1 MSAHSNE
8 FKQVYKQLRLMMLE
22 TAAALEVVKDELGS
36 LQIYTSHIMKNKQAL
51 YFGGVVIKKNY
62 VSYHLMPV
70 YVTPELLSPISPELK
85 RRMQGKSCFN
95 FKVAE
100 ASLFSEL
107 GQLTHQYFE
116 SYRQQGYI

>member
-51 YFGGVVIKKNY
+51 YFGGVVIKKI
-62 VSYHLMPV
+62 M
-70 YVTPELLSPISPELK
+70 
-85 RRMQGKSCFN
+85 
-95 FKVAE
+95 
-100 ASLFSEL
+100 
-107 GQLTHQYFE
+107 
-116 SYRQQGYI
+116 